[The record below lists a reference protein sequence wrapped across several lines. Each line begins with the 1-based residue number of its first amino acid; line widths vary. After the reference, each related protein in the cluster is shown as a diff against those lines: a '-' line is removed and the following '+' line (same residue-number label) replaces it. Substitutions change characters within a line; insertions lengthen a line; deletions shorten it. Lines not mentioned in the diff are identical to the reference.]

1 MRGVDKKIGGGT
13 IFRFL
18 SRELMRYYMINIK
31 KHIKLGLS
39 ILIALNGL
47 CQTSMAY
54 DWIGYLN
61 SIDSDGD
68 LSFKDDSTKVVKDT
82 IFTYNGEKYYI
93 PSSDQKIKYTVTK
106 EERIGLGFKKKI
118 VTVRKIGNKEVG
130 ITGGDDTTG
139 TFILKKN
146 QVYKVSTSKPY
157 TIPADGSTE
166 YDNSKNVNGSVSI
179 SRVNNDFLS
188 GGLGGESYT
197 AGSDITISDDN
208 VISAK
213 KTGKVASGDSGII
226 TGGSVYNAIQDVKS
240 NIKNYKAG
248 SDITISDANSI
259 SVNKD
264 GLIEKANSGIVTGG
278 TVFAVTNKLSNT
290 LDTQKTQL
298 SSATKRI
305 GSLATTVSDLKDTI
319 IDINTSVTTAITS
332 SSATINGRL
341 DTNLSNLTADG
352 QDTLR
357 QYIRDEIK
365 SVAKEN
371 MSKTKVGTQEMSNE
385 AVMPNGDTLADKA
398 DKADL
403 DNLSKIVDS
412 KANTSDVN
420 AALDKKADKDNV
432 YTKTE
437 VDNKFTSVSNELENK
452 VNKSDFN
459 TVKDQVD
466 KNTTDIAKK
475 ADLAYVDSALS
486 TKADK
491 SEVNALERK
500 VDTKADKTALDAL
513 SKTVDQKADL
523 AYVDNE
529 LSKKANLADFN
540 QLKDTVSSNT
550 DKITAN
556 SEKIATN
563 TKDIEG
569 LKETKADADG
579 SNIDVSKFSE
589 KLGVG
594 KIEKDNAGLVTGGV
608 VADALAY
615 KADYGYVNAGFNA
628 LEGQMQQ
635 MNQSLTKNINQ
646 VGAGAAALA
655 GLHPQEYD
663 PNCKLDFAAG
673 YGHYKNANATALGM
687 YYRPNAGTTISLAGT
702 IGNGAPM
709 LSAGVSFKIG
719 YGKNVEKVIVKKA
732 DYDELQNKVASQDE
746 KLEQQDERI
755 KQLEEMVKSMAS

>member
-1 MRGVDKKIGGGT
+1 M
-13 IFRFL
+13 
-18 SRELMRYYMINIK
+18 
-31 KHIKLGLS
+31 
-39 ILIALNGL
+39 
-47 CQTSMAY
+47 
-54 DWIGYLN
+54 
-61 SIDSDGD
+61 
-68 LSFKDDSTKVVKDT
+68 
-82 IFTYNGEKYYI
+82 
-93 PSSDQKIKYTVTK
+93 
-106 EERIGLGFKKKI
+106 
-118 VTVRKIGNKEVG
+118 
-130 ITGGDDTTG
+130 
-139 TFILKKN
+139 
-146 QVYKVSTSKPY
+146 
-157 TIPADGSTE
+157 
-166 YDNSKNVNGSVSI
+166 
-179 SRVNNDFLS
+179 
-188 GGLGGESYT
+188 
-197 AGSDITISDDN
+197 
-208 VISAK
+208 
-213 KTGKVASGDSGII
+213 
-226 TGGSVYNAIQDVKS
+226 
-240 NIKNYKAG
+240 
-248 SDITISDANSI
+248 
-259 SVNKD
+259 
-264 GLIEKANSGIVTGG
+264 IEKGNSGIVTGN
-278 TVFAVTNKLSNT
+278 TVYGVTNKLSNA

-305 GSLATTVSDLKDTI
+305 GTLATTISDLKDTI

-371 MSKTKVGTQEMSNE
+371 MSKTKVGTQDMSNE
-385 AVMPNGDTLADKA
+385 AVMPNGDTLPDKA

-403 DNLSKIVDS
+403 DNLSKVVDS

-437 VDNKFTSVSNELENK
+437 VDNKFTSVSNELDNK
-452 VNKSDFN
+452 VNQSDFN

-466 KNTTDIAKK
+466 KNTTEIAKK

-529 LSKKANLADFN
+529 LLKKANLADFN

-563 TKDIEG
+563 AKDIEG
-569 LKETKADADG
+569 LKESKADADG
-579 SNIDVSKFSE
+579 SNIDVSKFTE

-594 KIEKDNAGLVTGGV
+594 KIEKDNAGLVTGGG

-635 MNQSLTKNINQ
+635 MNQNLTKNINQ

-663 PNCKLDFAAG
+663 PNYKLDFAAG

-702 IGNGAPM
+702 IGNGSPM

-719 YGKNVEKVIVKKA
+719 YGKNVEKVMVTKDVFEAQQNENHEMKEQLSEQGKQIQ
-732 DYDELQNKVASQDE
+732 DQNKKIQE
-746 KLEQQDERI
+746 LEAALR
-755 KQLEEMVKSMAS
+755 QLLG

>member
-1 MRGVDKKIGGGT
+1 MKRKLLISSMISLGLISIFSIPNTNAAILSPSHGDSEFKFVESDKNEFKPGTVFKYGGKTYFIADQNYTVVKSGYYSYWAIKGENGTLFSNDRVSDSYEDQDDGKTKYLTLDKQVMQKGNLYLLQNTSYEWGGG
-13 IFRFL
+13 
-18 SRELMRYYMINIK
+18 S
-31 KHIKLGLS
+31 
-39 ILIALNGL
+39 
-47 CQTSMAY
+47 
-54 DWIGYLN
+54 
-61 SIDSDGD
+61 DS
-68 LSFKDDSTKVVKDT
+68 SPST
-82 IFTYNGEKYYI
+82 
-93 PSSDQKIKYTVTK
+93 QW
-106 EERIGLGFKKKI
+106 
-118 VTVRKIGNKEVG
+118 
-130 ITGGDDTTG
+130 
-139 TFILKKN
+139 
-146 QVYKVSTSKPY
+146 QY
-157 TIPADGSTE
+157 TITDMGNAANMGFNNGGVGGS
-166 YDNSKNVNGSVSI
+166 
-179 SRVNNDFLS
+179 
-188 GGLGGESYT
+188 SYT
-197 AGSDITISDDN
+197 AGSDISISSDN

-240 NIKNYKAG
+240 NIKNYTAG
-248 SDITISDANSI
+248 SDISISDKYAI
-259 SVNKD
+259 SVNKN

-290 LDTQKTQL
+290 LDLQKTQL

-305 GSLATTVSDLKDTI
+305 GSLASTISDLKDTI

-371 MSKTKVGTQEMSNE
+371 MSKTKVGTQDMSNE

-403 DNLSKIVDS
+403 DNLSKVVDS

-437 VDNKFTSVSNELENK
+437 VDNKFTSVSNELDNK
-452 VNKSDFN
+452 VDKSDFN
-459 TVKDQVD
+459 SVKDQVD

-491 SEVNALERK
+491 SEVNALEKK

-540 QLKDTVSSNT
+540 QLKDTVSANT

-556 SEKIATN
+556 SEKITTN
-563 TKDIEG
+563 AKDIEG
-569 LKETKADADG
+569 LKESKADVDG
-579 SNIDVSKFSE
+579 SNIDVSKFTE

-635 MNQSLTKNINQ
+635 MNQNLTKNINQ

-709 LSAGVSFKIG
+709 LSAGLSFKIG
-719 YGKNVEKVIVKKA
+719 YGKNVEKVMVTKDAFEAQQKENQEMKEQIQ
-732 DYDELQNKVASQDE
+732 EQNQKIQEMEAT
-746 KLEQQDERI
+746 L
-755 KQLEEMVKSMAS
+755 KQLMAK

>member
-1 MRGVDKKIGGGT
+1 MKKYLQIA
-13 IFRFL
+13 
-18 SRELMRYYMINIK
+18 
-31 KHIKLGLS
+31 
-39 ILIALNGL
+39 IALTIGVYCSNVSYAASSLSDETVNKLQQIYKTGVFIGLDTTSKSGFNNGDL
-47 CQTSMAY
+47 QNSYTWSKAIY
-54 DWIGYLN
+54 VYKDDNKYKAASIAIDINNFKLFDHSADLN
-61 SIDSDGD
+61 SFSKNNLQYRDFSYYDLANLLRNGVVTDGC
-68 LSFKDDSTKVVKDT
+68 
-82 IFTYNGEKYYI
+82 
-93 PSSDQKIKYTVTK
+93 K
-106 EERIGLGFKKKI
+106 ETSNYKSVEQTIGLEDICDLTDEQGK
-118 VTVRKIGNKEVG
+118 RLLGQGNQ
-130 ITGGDDTTG
+130 T
-139 TFILKKN
+139 N
-146 QVYKVSTSKPY
+146 YS
-157 TIPADGSTE
+157 
-166 YDNSKNVNGSVSI
+166 
-179 SRVNNDFLS
+179 
-188 GGLGGESYT
+188 
-197 AGSDITISDDN
+197 AGSDISISSDN

-240 NIKNYKAG
+240 NIKDYKAG
-248 SDITISDANSI
+248 SDITISDKYAI

-290 LDTQKTQL
+290 LDLQKTQL

-371 MSKTKVGTQEMSNE
+371 MSKTKVGAQDMSNE
-385 AVMPNGDTLADKA
+385 AVMPNGDTLADKT
-398 DKADL
+398 DKANL
-403 DNLSKIVDS
+403 DNLSKVVDS
-412 KANTSDVN
+412 KANQSDVN

-437 VDNKFTSVSNELENK
+437 VDNKFTSVSNELDNK
-452 VNKSDFN
+452 VDKSNFN

-466 KNTTDIAKK
+466 KNTTDITKK

-513 SKTVDQKADL
+513 SKTVDQKAAQ
-523 AYVDNE
+523 AYVENE
-529 LSKKANLADFN
+529 LSKKVNLADFN

-579 SNIDVSKFSE
+579 SNIDVSKFTE

>member
-1 MRGVDKKIGGGT
+1 MRGLTKEIGGVRSFAFYEG
-13 IFRFL
+13 IKD
-18 SRELMRYYMINIK
+18 YYMSKQRIRKRVSFKN
-31 KHIKLGLS
+31 
-39 ILIALNGL
+39 LIALTLFSLTAFGFSTVAEAASTSDTLKEAALNGIYL
-47 CQTSMAY
+47 GSDYCDLDGGNRDVARCYYLGY
-54 DWIGYLN
+54 DKGDGKYKIIVSQIWNNDGLLN
-61 SIDSDGD
+61 NGHGDKLISPSVGINNSNSLSASQVLTKDQMKLFGFGGGSVLDNLADG
-68 LSFKDDSTKVVKDT
+68 
-82 IFTYNGEKYYI
+82 
-93 PSSDQKIKYTVTK
+93 KYTQK
-106 EERIGLGFKKKI
+106 EKI
-118 VTVRKIGNKEVG
+118 TDSSGNE
-130 ITGGDDTTG
+130 T
-139 TFILKKN
+139 
-146 QVYKVSTSKPY
+146 YKV
-157 TIPADGSTE
+157 
-166 YDNSKNVNGSVSI
+166 
-179 SRVNNDFLS
+179 
-188 GGLGGESYT
+188 
-197 AGSDITISDDN
+197 N
-208 VISAK
+208 VIANGQISQNN
-213 KTGKVASGDSGII
+213 TGLV
-226 TGGSVYNAIQDVKS
+226 TGNTVYNAIQDVKS
-240 NIKNYKAG
+240 NIKTYKAG
-248 SDITISDANSI
+248 QDITISDAYSI
-259 SVNKD
+259 SVKKN
-264 GLIEKANSGIVTGG
+264 GLIEKGNQGIVTGE
-278 TVFAVTNKLSNT
+278 TVFNVTNKLSNT
-290 LDTQKTQL
+290 LNTQKTQL

-305 GSLATTVSDLKDTI
+305 GTLASTVSDLKDTI
-319 IDINTSVTTAITS
+319 IDINTSVTTAIAS

-341 DTNLSNLTADG
+341 DTNMSNLTEDG
-352 QDTLR
+352 RDTLR

-365 SVAKEN
+365 NVAAEN
-371 MSKTKVGTQEMSNE
+371 MHKTGASTQNMSNE

-403 DNLSKIVDS
+403 DNLSKVVDS

-437 VDNKFTSVSNELENK
+437 VDNKFTSVSNELDNK
-452 VNKSDFN
+452 VDKSDFN

-491 SEVNALERK
+491 SEVNALEKK

-540 QLKDTVSSNT
+540 QLKDTVSANT

-556 SEKIATN
+556 SEKITTN

-579 SNIDVSKFSE
+579 SNIDVSKFTE

-635 MNQSLTKNINQ
+635 MNQNLTKNINQ

-673 YGHYKNANATALGM
+673 YGHYKNTNATALGM

-709 LSAGVSFKIG
+709 LSAGLSFKIG
-719 YGKNVEKVIVKKA
+719 YGKNVEKVMVTKDAFEAQQKENQEMKKQIQ
-732 DYDELQNKVASQDE
+732 EQNQKIQEMEAT
-746 KLEQQDERI
+746 L
-755 KQLEEMVKSMAS
+755 KQLMAK

>member
-1 MRGVDKKIGGGT
+1 M
-13 IFRFL
+13 
-18 SRELMRYYMINIK
+18 
-31 KHIKLGLS
+31 
-39 ILIALNGL
+39 
-47 CQTSMAY
+47 
-54 DWIGYLN
+54 
-61 SIDSDGD
+61 
-68 LSFKDDSTKVVKDT
+68 
-82 IFTYNGEKYYI
+82 KYK
-93 PSSDQKIKYTVTK
+93 KIKYLILGICFMLAYNNCNADISSLITEISSRQNNNNDNSYITEPNISEGTVFTYGGK
-106 EERIGLGFKKKI
+106 YYFIADKTYTFKNNMITDENGKTYNNKTTFGALGGSDYILKAPSSNYIMKK
-118 VTVRKIGNKEVG
+118 GEVYN
-130 ITGGDDTTG
+130 ITGLNANHVGN
-139 TFILKKN
+139 TFSMGWGGN
-146 QVYKVSTSKPY
+146 S
-157 TIPADGSTE
+157 GS
-166 YDNSKNVNGSVSI
+166 
-179 SRVNNDFLS
+179 
-188 GGLGGESYT
+188 SYT
-197 AGSDITISDDN
+197 AGSDISISSDN

-226 TGGSVYNAIQDVKS
+226 TGGSVYNAIQDVKG
-240 NIKNYKAG
+240 NIKNYTAG
-248 SDITISDANSI
+248 TDISISDKYAI

-290 LDTQKTQL
+290 LDLQKTQL

-305 GSLATTVSDLKDTI
+305 SSISSTISDLKDTI

-332 SSATINGRL
+332 SAATINGRL

-371 MSKTKVGTQEMSNE
+371 MSKTKVSTQDMSNE

-403 DNLSKIVDS
+403 DNLSKVVDS
-412 KANTSDVN
+412 KANQSDVN

-437 VDNKFTSVSNELENK
+437 VDNKFTSVSNELDNK

-513 SKTVDQKADL
+513 SKTVDQKADS

-550 DKITAN
+550 DKITVN

-569 LKETKADADG
+569 LKESKADADG
-579 SNIDVSKFSE
+579 SNIDVSKFTE

-719 YGKNVEKVIVKKA
+719 YGKNVEKVIVTKDAFEAQQNENQEMKEQLSEQGKQIQ
-732 DYDELQNKVASQDE
+732 DQNKKIQE
-746 KLEQQDERI
+746 LEAALR
-755 KQLEEMVKSMAS
+755 QLLG

>member
-1 MRGVDKKIGGGT
+1 MKKI
-13 IFRFL
+13 
-18 SRELMRYYMINIK
+18 S
-31 KHIKLGLS
+31 
-39 ILIALNGL
+39 
-47 CQTSMAY
+47 
-54 DWIGYLN
+54 
-61 SIDSDGD
+61 
-68 LSFKDDSTKVVKDT
+68 
-82 IFTYNGEKYYI
+82 
-93 PSSDQKIKYTVTK
+93 KI
-106 EERIGLGFKKKI
+106 KI
-118 VTVRKIGNKEVG
+118 VTIFATIELLVTPNVLGYTAEQFMNRLSNESYKVFNIIDNQIKK
-130 ITGGDDTTG
+130 G
-139 TFILKKN
+139 TFFTAHGVRYFWADQDYKYDGGNNLIGSENNKSVIIGTVAKN
-146 QVYKVSTSKPY
+146 KDLY
-157 TIPADGSTE
+157 TKGIFIEKNHLYAIKDNYIYNTGSGVEDDERMGEATDE
-166 YDNSKNVNGSVSI
+166 GVFDTIDSIKNMWTGA
-179 SRVNNDFLS
+179 
-188 GGLGGESYT
+188 SYI
-197 AGSDITISDDN
+197 AGSDISISSDN

-240 NIKNYKAG
+240 NIKDYKAG
-248 SDITISDANSI
+248 SDITISDKYAI

-290 LDTQKTQL
+290 LDLQKTQL

-305 GSLATTVSDLKDTI
+305 GSLASTISDLKDTI

-371 MSKTKVGTQEMSNE
+371 MSKTKVGTQDMSNE

-403 DNLSKIVDS
+403 DNLSKVVDA
-412 KANTSDVN
+412 KANQSDVN

-437 VDNKFTSVSNELENK
+437 VDNKFTSVSNELDNK
-452 VNKSDFN
+452 VNQSDFN
-459 TVKDQVD
+459 TVKNQVD

-513 SKTVDQKADL
+513 SKTVDQKADQ

-540 QLKDTVSSNT
+540 QLKDTVSANT
-550 DKITAN
+550 DKITSN
-556 SEKIATN
+556 SEKISAN

-569 LKETKADADG
+569 LKESKADVDG
-579 SNIDVSKFSE
+579 SNIDVSKFTE
-589 KLGVG
+589 KLGIG
-594 KIEKDNAGLVTGGV
+594 KIEKNNAGLVTGGV

-628 LEGQMQQ
+628 LEGQMQS

-687 YYRPNAGTTISLAGT
+687 YYRPNARTTISLAGT

-719 YGKNVEKVIVKKA
+719 YGKNVEKVIVTKDAFEAQQNENQKMKEQLSEQGKQIQ
-732 DYDELQNKVASQDE
+732 DQNKKIQE
-746 KLEQQDERI
+746 LEAALR
-755 KQLEEMVKSMAS
+755 QLLG

>member
-1 MRGVDKKIGGGT
+1 MINKKLIKKINLLIVGILLISSNVNAEKYNSIGELINKYGDLGHINNSYGEIPDIKAGEIFSYGDNNYWIPTKNECFEYKESKTKIGFSIRTLYEIT
-13 IFRFL
+13 IDGKTYKTPDKWIKETGH
-18 SRELMRYYMINIK
+18 SDGKVYIK
-31 KHIKLGLS
+31 KGQLYKISVDRNENTGKNEV
-39 ILIALNGL
+39 A
-47 CQTSMAY
+47 
-54 DWIGYLN
+54 
-61 SIDSDGD
+61 IDSVESNPFEGM
-68 LSFKDDSTKVVKDT
+68 F
-82 IFTYNGEKYYI
+82 
-93 PSSDQKIKYTVTK
+93 
-106 EERIGLGFKKKI
+106 LG
-118 VTVRKIGNKEVG
+118 
-130 ITGGDDTTG
+130 
-139 TFILKKN
+139 
-146 QVYKVSTSKPY
+146 
-157 TIPADGSTE
+157 A
-166 YDNSKNVNGSVSI
+166 
-179 SRVNNDFLS
+179 
-188 GGLGGESYT
+188 GGESYT
-197 AGSDITISDDN
+197 AGADITISDDN

-226 TGGSVYNAIQDVKS
+226 TGGSVYNAIQDVKN
-240 NIKNYKAG
+240 NIKDYKAG
-248 SDITISDANSI
+248 SDITISDVNSI

-264 GLIEKANSGIVTGG
+264 GLVEKANSGIVTGG
-278 TVFAVTNKLSNT
+278 TVYAVTNKLSNA
-290 LDTQKTQL
+290 LDTQKIQL
-298 SSATKRI
+298 SSTTKRI
-305 GSLATTVSDLKDTI
+305 GSLATTISDLKDTI
-319 IDINTSVTTAITS
+319 TDINTSVTTAITS

-371 MSKTKVGTQEMSNE
+371 MSKTKVGTQDMSNE

-403 DNLSKIVDS
+403 DNLSKVVDS
-412 KANTSDVN
+412 KANQSDVN

-437 VDNKFTSVSNELENK
+437 VDNKFTSVSNELDNK
-452 VNKSDFN
+452 VNQSDFN

-466 KNTTDIAKK
+466 KNTTDITKK

-500 VDTKADKTALDAL
+500 VDTKVDKTALDAL

-529 LSKKANLADFN
+529 LSKKANLANFN
-540 QLKDTVSSNT
+540 QLKDTVSANT
-550 DKITAN
+550 DKIASN

-579 SNIDVSKFSE
+579 SNIDVSKFTE

-719 YGKNVEKVIVKKA
+719 YGKNVEKVILTKS
-732 DYDELQNKVASQDE
+732 DYDNVQNRLNSQDE
-746 KLEQQDERI
+746 TIKNQDAMIQEQNKKIQE
-755 KQLEEMVKSMAS
+755 LEEAFKSMLASK

>member
-1 MRGVDKKIGGGT
+1 MNKKQFCMILSLIILSSLNQITNAATIIPTGPEVITITSKDPNIG
-13 IFRFL
+13 
-18 SRELMRYYMINIK
+18 
-31 KHIKLGLS
+31 
-39 ILIALNGL
+39 
-47 CQTSMAY
+47 
-54 DWIGYLN
+54 
-61 SIDSDGD
+61 
-68 LSFKDDSTKVVKDT
+68 KVGKV
-82 IFTYNGEKYYI
+82 FQYNGNNYFI
-93 PSSDQKIKYTVTK
+93 ADQNYTLKI
-106 EERIGLGFKKKI
+106 IGAKQRYALI
-118 VTVRKIGNKEVG
+118 
-130 ITGGDDTTG
+130 GDDG
-139 TFILKKN
+139 TSLINGNYDNVKGAHIIKVDNQQVTSGIILKKGN
-146 QVYKVSTSKPY
+146 IYNCNIDPNTDLG
-157 TIPADGSTE
+157 DGNYVEGGSWSFNE
-166 YDNSKNVNGSVSI
+166 IGNSASIGFGGS
-179 SRVNNDFLS
+179 
-188 GGLGGESYT
+188 SYT
-197 AGSDITISDDN
+197 AGSDISISSDN

-226 TGGSVYNAIQDVKS
+226 TGGTVYNAIQDVKG
-240 NIKNYKAG
+240 NIKNYTAG
-248 SDITISDANSI
+248 TDISISDKYAI

-305 GSLATTVSDLKDTI
+305 GTLTSTISDLKDSI
-319 IDINTSVTTAITS
+319 IDINTSVTSAIIS
-332 SSATINGRL
+332 SNATINGRL
-341 DTNLSNLTADG
+341 DTNLSNLTVDG
-352 QDTLR
+352 RDTLR

-365 SVAKEN
+365 NVAQEN
-371 MSKTKVGTQEMSNE
+371 MSKNKVSTLEMSNE
-385 AVMPNGDTLADKA
+385 AVMPNSNTLDNKA

-403 DNLSKIVDS
+403 DNLSMVVDT
-412 KANTSDVN
+412 KANQSDVN

-432 YTKTE
+432 YTKSE
-437 VDNKFTSVSNELENK
+437 VNDKFTSVSNALDNK
-452 VNKSDFN
+452 VDKSDFN
-459 TVKDQVD
+459 TVKNQVD

-491 SEVNALERK
+491 SEVTALER
-500 VDTKADKTALDAL
+500 VVETKADKTALDAL
-513 SKTVDQKADL
+513 SKTVDKKADQ

-540 QLKDTVSSNT
+540 LLKDTVSSNT
-550 DKITAN
+550 DKIASN
-556 SEKIATN
+556 AEKISTN

-569 LKETKADADG
+569 LKESKADVDG
-579 SNIDVSKFSE
+579 SNIDVSKFTE

-673 YGHYKNANATALGM
+673 YGHYKNANATAIGM
-687 YYRPNAGTTISLAGT
+687 YYRPNVGTTISLAGT
-702 IGNGAPM
+702 IGNGSPM
-709 LSAGVSFKIG
+709 LSAGLSFKIG
-719 YGKNVEKVIVKKA
+719 YGKNVEKVMVTKE
-732 DYDELQNKVASQDE
+732 DYDAQKKENNEMK
-746 KLEQQDERI
+746 ERI
-755 KQLEEMVKSMAS
+755 EELEKTVSMLMAKQTT

>member
-1 MRGVDKKIGGGT
+1 MKLSSKIIASMLAFTVIPLTFQVSEAIEISLGSADYVGFADSDKNAFKPGKVFTYNNQKYFIADQDYH
-13 IFRFL
+13 ISFV
-18 SRELMRYYMINIK
+18 REKYSLNYCNIV
-31 KHIKLGLS
+31 GEDGN
-39 ILIALNGL
+39 ILIGNKDTGTKTHING
-47 CQTSMAY
+47 TMATTGTVMKKGNIY
-54 DWIGYLN
+54 
-61 SIDSDGD
+61 SIISSETENKTY
-68 LSFKDDSTKVVKDT
+68 SFKDMGDAS
-82 IFTYNGEKYYI
+82 
-93 PSSDQKIKYTVTK
+93 
-106 EERIGLGFKKKI
+106 LMGFQG
-118 VTVRKIGNKEVG
+118 GN
-130 ITGGDDTTG
+130 
-139 TFILKKN
+139 
-146 QVYKVSTSKPY
+146 
-157 TIPADGSTE
+157 
-166 YDNSKNVNGSVSI
+166 
-179 SRVNNDFLS
+179 S
-188 GGLGGESYT
+188 GGSSYT
-197 AGSDITISDDN
+197 AGSDITISSDN

-226 TGGSVYNAIQDVKS
+226 TGGSVYNAIQDVKN
-240 NIKNYKAG
+240 NIKDYKAG

-278 TVFAVTNKLSNT
+278 TVYAVTNKLSNT

-305 GSLATTVSDLKDTI
+305 GSLATTISDLKDTI
-319 IDINTSVTTAITS
+319 TDINTSVTTAITS
-332 SSATINGRL
+332 SAATINGRL

-371 MSKTKVGTQEMSNE
+371 MSKTKVGTQDMSNE

-403 DNLSKIVDS
+403 DNLSKVVDS

-432 YTKTE
+432 YSKTE
-437 VDNKFTSVSNELENK
+437 VDNKFTSVSNELDNK
-452 VNKSDFN
+452 VDKSDFN

-500 VDTKADKTALDAL
+500 VNTKADKTALDAL

-550 DKITAN
+550 DKIASN
-556 SEKIATN
+556 SEKITAN

-569 LKETKADADG
+569 LKESKADTDG
-579 SNIDVSKFSE
+579 SNIDVSKFTK

-635 MNQSLTKNINQ
+635 MNQNLTKNINQ

-719 YGKNVEKVIVKKA
+719 YGKNVEKVILTKS
-732 DYDELQNKVASQDE
+732 DYDNVQNRLNSQDE
-746 KLEQQDERI
+746 TIKNQDAMIQEQNKKIQE
-755 KQLEEMVKSMAS
+755 LEEAFKSMLASK